1 MANSGRP
8 LVEFLLVAV
17 VIIGIVAFVANRR
30 AKTQRRELEAAD
42 LEKVRSF
49 AAEDVTKFGE
59 ELQRLDTDVAGH
71 DLDEST
77 RQDYERALDEYDTAK
92 KALDTAQRPDDIKH
106 ITSILED
113 GKYAVAC
120 VRARI
125 KGEDLPQRR
134 PPCFFNPQHGPS
146 FEDVE
151 WAPAGGAYRTVPV
164 CAADA
169 ERVRAGAEPDIRKVT
184 GPDGE
189 RVPYWQG
196 GPAYSPWMQGY
207 FGGFATS
214 GLLPAFLMGSMMGGM
229 WGGYGDGGYGDGG
242 GGDGGGDGGD
252 AGGDGGGDAGG
263 DGGGG
268 DFGGGDGGGFDFGGG
283 DFGF

>member
-1 MANSGRP
+1 
-8 LVEFLLVAV
+8 VEFLLIAV
-17 VIIGIVAFVANRR
+17 VIVGIVAFVANRR
-30 AKTQRRELEAAD
+30 AKTQRRELEEAELA
-42 LEKVRSF
+42 KVKSF

-71 DLDEST
+71 DLDEAT

-92 KALDTAQRPDDIKH
+92 KALDNAQRPEDIKH

-125 KGEDLPQRR
+125 KGEPLPQRR

-146 FEDVE
+146 TEDVE
-151 WAPAGGAYRTVPV
+151 WAPGGGAYRTVPV

-169 ERVRAGAEPDIRKVT
+169 ERVKAGAEPDIRKVMV
-184 GPDGE
+184 DGE

-196 GPAYSPWMQGY
+196 GPTYAPWMQGY
-207 FGGFATS
+207 FAGFATS

-229 WGGYGDGGYGDGG
+229 WGGYGDGGYGDGDG
-242 GGDGGGDGGD
+242 GGDGGDGGDAGDGGDGGGDGGGD
-252 AGGDGGGDAGG
+252 FGGD
-263 DGGGG
+263 GGG
-268 DFGGGDGGGFDFGGG
+268 DFGGGD
-283 DFGF
+283 FGF

>member
-1 MANSGRP
+1 
-8 LVEFLLVAV
+8 VEFLLVAV
-17 VIIGIVAFVANRR
+17 VVIAIVAFVANQRS
-30 AKTQRRELEAAD
+30 KTQRRQLEAAD
-42 LEKVRSF
+42 LEKVKAF

-59 ELQRLDTDVAGH
+59 ELQRLDNDVAGH
-71 DLDEST
+71 ELDETT

-92 KALDTAQRPDDIKH
+92 KALDNAEKPGDIKH

-125 KGEDLPQRR
+125 KGEPLPTRR

-146 FEDVE
+146 MEDVE
-151 WAPAGGAYRTVPV
+151 WAPSGGAYRTVPV

-196 GPAYSPWMQGY
+196 GPAYAPWMQGY
-207 FGGFATS
+207 FAGFATT

-242 GGDGGGDGGD
+242 DGGGGEGGDGGGDGG
-252 AGGDGGGDAGG
+252 GGDGGGG
-263 DGGGG
+263 DGGG
-268 DFGGGDGGGFDFGGG
+268 DFGGGDFGGGDFGGG

>member
-1 MANSGRP
+1 M
-8 LVEFLLVAV
+8 EFLLVAV
-17 VIIGIVAFVANRR
+17 VIIAVVAFVANRR
-30 AKTQRRELEAAD
+30 AQTQRRELEAAD
-42 LEKVRSF
+42 LAKVKAF

-59 ELQRLDTDVAGH
+59 ELQRLDVDVAGH
-71 DLDEST
+71 DLDEAA

-92 KALDTAQRPDDIKH
+92 KSLDEAQKPEDIKH

-125 KGEDLPQRR
+125 KGEPLPQRR

-146 FEDVE
+146 AEDVE
-151 WAPAGGAYRTVPV
+151 WAPGGGAYRTVPV

-169 ERVRAGAEPDIRKVT
+169 ERVRAGAEPDIRKVMV
-184 GPDGE
+184 DGE

-196 GPAYSPWMQGY
+196 GPAYAPWMQGY
-207 FGGFATS
+207 FAGFATS

-229 WGGYGDGGYGDGG
+229 WGGYGDGGYADDSGDGG
-242 GGDGGGDGGD
+242 DGGDAGDAGDGGDGGD
-252 AGGDGGGDAGG
+252 AGGDGGDFGGG
-263 DGGGG
+263 DLGGG
-268 DFGGGDGGGFDFGGG
+268 DFGGGD
-283 DFGF
+283 FGF